1 MKERKKK
8 TPQQKLKL
16 KMEKEIKKQIN
27 DKEIKK
33 LKRKKP
39 INFKKL
45 NKKNKRTAEPI
56 GTLSKKKRMKSEM
69 IIAILILS
77 LLLTRIGYIQFIKG
91 EELQAM
97 AYMQQTLDRNIN
109 PKRGTIYDATGKTI
123 LAVSSTVETIT
134 VTPTTIKKEARE
146 KIATA
151 LSNIFSLNYENIL
164 KKVSKRS
171 SIETIIK
178 KVDKE
183 KADEL
188 RVWMQN
194 NNITTGINIDED
206 TKRYYPFNN
215 LASQV
220 IGFCGSDN
228 QGLDGI
234 EALYDKILKGSTGKI
249 TKLRDA
255 RGGDIDDTS
264 EEYVKAVNGDD
275 LVLTIDSTIQGIA
288 EKYLKEACIDN
299 KCTDGGN
306 IIVMNPKNGDVLA
319 LAGYPNYNLNEPYSP
334 NTDELKSVWDTL
346 SQEDK
351 TKNMQAMWRNK
362 AVSDTYEPGST
373 FKLVTASASLEEK
386 IAQVD
391 KAGEFCCTGGIDV
404 AGVRM
409 KCWRYYRPHG
419 SESLRQA
426 LMNSCNPVFIGL
438 GQKLGVHTYYSY
450 LEKFGFL
457 RKTGIDL
464 PGEAGSIFLKEE
476 KVGPVELGTIAFG
489 QRFEVTPIQMVT
501 MVSTIANG
509 GTYIQPRVV
518 KATIDGK
525 TGERKEVE
533 VIKKDRVISEETA
546 QNVLSMMESVV
557 ADGTGRNSQVKGYR
571 IGGKTGTSED
581 GVNTGKYVTSFIGV
595 APISDPSVA
604 VLITLY
610 NPTGEGGHQGGGVA
624 APIGSQIFGEVLP
637 YLEVVKDNEEEEQ
650 VKNDVQVPNI
660 EGKSIKEAESI
671 LKENNLKLVI
681 NNEQEGI
688 DKENTIIKEQTPK
701 AGVKVK
707 EEANIYVELTN

>member
-1 MKERKKK
+1 MKERKKR
-8 TPQQKLKL
+8 TPKQKLKV
-16 KMEKEIKKQIN
+16 KIEKEIKKQVN

-33 LKRKKP
+33 LKNKKP

-45 NKKNKRTAEPI
+45 NKKNKRNSEPI
-56 GTLSKKKRMKSEM
+56 GTLSKKKRMKREM
-69 IIAILILS
+69 IIAILLLA
-77 LLLTRIGYIQFIKG
+77 LLLVRIGFIQFVQG
-91 EELQAM
+91 EELQSM

-134 VTPTTIKKEARE
+134 VTPTTIKKEDRE

-151 LSNIFSLNYENIL
+151 LSSIFSLDYEKVL
-164 KKVSKRS
+164 KKVSKRR

-215 LASQV
+215 LASQI

-234 EALYDKILKGSTGKI
+234 EALYDKTLKGSTGKI

-255 RGGDIDDTS
+255 KGGDIDDTS
-264 EEYVKAVNGDD
+264 EDYIKAVNGDD

-306 IIVMNPKNGDVLA
+306 IIVMNPKNGDILA

-386 IAQVD
+386 IAEVD
-391 KAGEFCCTGGIDV
+391 KAGEFCCTGGIEI

>member
-134 VTPTTIKKEARE
+134 VTPTTIKKEDRE

-306 IIVMNPKNGDVLA
+306 IIVMNPKNGDILA

-391 KAGEFCCTGGIDV
+391 KAGEFCCTGGIEV

-637 YLEVVKDNEEEEQ
+637 YLEVIKDNEEEEQ